1 MNNHTAASATAPPPP
16 PPPAAPHERQDLVM
30 GTMRKLLDERAEA
43 ARGLIELDMQLQYL
57 CYDLMSKKDDPQNV
71 ETYDGTLG
79 VTREFVIDYQRPV
92 GQLQWVDFAGKFNL
106 DGEDSGSVS
115 GQRWASG
122 ALISDDLF
130 LTAGHCFKQQPP
142 GWMVPQRN
150 GQPISPHEMAPL
162 MCVCFDFQID
172 GATGK
177 TRPEVC
183 FPVLELLEYFPSA
196 ENPDPAFDYAIV
208 RLGRSDESGM
218 LPGRVYGK
226 LNVAKVDLTTRN
238 ASLCIIQHPNRKE
251 KKVEAGHLLDI
262 RNGRI
267 AYNDIGTFGGSSGA
281 PILDGSTGE
290 IVGVHIKGGSMPI
303 GGFNSG
309 TAIGAIRAK
318 SKVLAN
324 L

>member
-1 MNNHTAASATAPPPP
+1 MNNHTAASANVPPP
-16 PPPAAPHERQDLVM
+16 PPPAEPYNRQDLVM

-57 CYDLMSKKDDPQNV
+57 CYDLMSKKDDPQDV
-71 ETYDGTLG
+71 EKYDGSLG
-79 VTREFVIDYQRPV
+79 VTREFVTDYQRPV
-92 GQLQWVDFAGKFNL
+92 GQLQWIDLTGKFTQA
-106 DGEDSGSVS
+106 GEDPGSVS

-130 LTAGHCFKQQPP
+130 LTAGHCFNQQPP

-150 GQPISPHEMAPL
+150 GQAISSHELAQL

-172 GATGK
+172 GATGL

-183 FPVLELLEYFPSA
+183 FPVLELVECFPSA
-196 ENPDPAFDYAIV
+196 DHSDPNFDYAIV
-208 RLGRSDESGM
+208 RLGRGDDSGM
-218 LPGRVYGK
+218 LPGRVFGR
-226 LNVAKVDLTTRN
+226 LNVAKEDLTIKS

-262 RNGRI
+262 RDGRI

-281 PILDGSTGE
+281 PILNGSTGE
-290 IVGVHIKGGSMPI
+290 IVGVHIKGGALPI
-303 GGFNSG
+303 GGFNTG

-318 SKVLAN
+318 SKVLAK

>member
-1 MNNHTAASATAPPPP
+1 
-16 PPPAAPHERQDLVM
+16 M

-92 GQLQWVDFAGKFNL
+92 GQLQWVDFSGKFNL
-106 DGEDSGSVS
+106 DGEDPGSVS

-150 GQPISPHEMAPL
+150 GQPISPHEMARL

-208 RLGRSDESGM
+208 RLGRSDETGM

-262 RNGRI
+262 REGRI

-281 PILDGSTGE
+281 PILNGSTGE

-309 TAIGAIRAK
+309 TAIGAIRSK